1 MAILWFGSLIP
12 WTKSNG
18 KPYVGATVTFYDA
31 GTTTPQTTYTDS
43 SLSSAAGLSDRT
55 ADSSGIFGA
64 IFLSPGSYRC
74 KVLDSAGSVIRDVD
88 GISVPQTS
96 DYVPPDAGE
105 TSEELLA
112 RTGDLKAR
120 YGTGAHSGWV
130 RANAR
135 TIGSASSGATERANA
150 DCEDLFEYLWT
161 ADANLTVSTGR
172 GASAAADWAANKTI
186 TLPDIRGKA
195 LIGLDDMGNSAAG
208 VLTGLTTLGE
218 VVGDEEYTL
227 VAGDIP
233 QITGTT
239 SADGN
244 HGHPARYSVGDN
256 NQSSTSGG
264 IMLNNSGQQNKVA
277 FTGTLSNTVGEQI
290 GASGTHTH
298 TVTAGD
304 ASPDPISL
312 VQPGMGVTMY
322 IKL

>member
-12 WTKSNG
+12 WTKANG
-18 KPYVGATVTFYDA
+18 DPHVGATVTFYDA
-31 GTTTPQTTYTDS
+31 GTTTPQTTYTES
-43 SLSSAAGLSDRT
+43 SLSIAAGESDRT
-55 ADSSGIFGA
+55 ADASGIFGP

-74 KVLDSAGSVIRDVD
+74 KVLDAAGAVIRDVD

-130 RANAR
+130 RANGR
-135 TIGSASSGATERANA
+135 TIGSASSGANERANS

-161 ADANLTVSTGR
+161 ADANLAVSSGR
-172 GASAAADWAANKTI
+172 GATAAADWAANKTI
-186 TLPDIRGKA
+186 ALPDIRGKA

-233 QITGTT
+233 QITGTAT
-239 SADGN
+239 GGD
-244 HGHPARYSVGDN
+244 HGHAVRIDPTNNDDGDLTGGFLLGDN
-256 NQSSTSGG
+256 NPT
-264 IMLNNSGQQNKVA
+264 NYPA
-277 FTGTLSNTVGEQI
+277 FTGTPTNTLGQQI
-290 GASGTHTH
+290 GGSGSLSLS
-298 TVTAGD
+298 VTAGD
-304 ASPDPISL
+304 ATPDPISL
-312 VQPGMGVTMY
+312 VQPGMGVTIY

>member
-12 WTKSNG
+12 WTKANG
-18 KPYVGATVTFYDA
+18 DPHVGATVTFYDA
-31 GTTTPQTTYTDS
+31 GTTTPQTTYTES
-43 SLSSAAGLSDRT
+43 SLSTAAGVSDRT
-55 ADSSGIFGA
+55 ADASGIFGP

-74 KVLDSAGSVIRDVD
+74 KVLDAAGAVIRDVD

-112 RTGDLKAR
+112 RTGDIKAR

-130 RANAR
+130 RCNAR

-161 ADANLTVSTGR
+161 TDANLAVSSGR
-172 GASAAADWAANKTI
+172 GATAAADWAANKTI
-186 TLPDIRGKA
+186 ALPDLRGKA

-244 HGHPARYSVGDN
+244 HGHPARIATQTAQNSQSTGGFMLLTGG
-256 NQSSTSGG
+256 SSTYP
-264 IMLNNSGQQNKVA
+264 A
-277 FTGTLSNTVGEQI
+277 FTGTPSNTPGEQI
-290 GASGTHTH
+290 GPSGTHTH

-312 VQPGMGVTMY
+312 VQPGMGVTIY
-322 IKL
+322 LKL